1 MVESF
6 RIDKAR
12 ARLVFD
18 SRGDATVEVELEAG
32 GKIARASSP
41 AGKSKGKREVEYYP
55 RNDAA
60 EAVKVFNTTIVPRI
74 VGLDPVDQQSF
85 DATLRE
91 IDGTERLERIGGNT
105 AFAASA
111 AASILASLL
120 RGIPTYLHIA
130 EKSGMKPKIPMP
142 LGNVLGG
149 GAHAGEGAPDIQE
162 ILVFPTGV
170 KDPLDAVKT
179 NITIHKELGKLLTNL
194 VKGFTKGKGDE
205 GAYAPNMS
213 NDDALEAVKKIVE
226 NTRARGVKVKMGI
239 DMAASNLYDAEQG
252 KYIYRRTGIARTR
265 QQQIDYVV
273 DIVERFGLGYVEDP
287 MAEDDMDGFAEL
299 MQQVGNK
306 TLICGDDLLTTN
318 AKQVYEAARRKA
330 VNAMIIKPNQVGTLT
345 DTFAAVKEAERNN
358 IVKVVSHRSGETCS
372 GFLSHL
378 AVGLG
383 AELIK
388 SGVVGGERIAK
399 ANELLRIWEAS
410 DGKLPIS
417 NP

>member
-1 MVESF
+1 MTESF
-6 RIDKAR
+6 KIEKAR
-12 ARLVFD
+12 ARLIFD
-18 SRGDATVEVELEAG
+18 SRGDATVEVELESAG
-32 GKIARASSP
+32 RIARASSP

-55 RNDAA
+55 NNDAA
-60 EAVKVFNTTIVPRI
+60 EAVKLFNTTVAPRI
-74 VGLDPVDQQSF
+74 VGLDPADQKNF
-85 DATLRE
+85 DLTLRE
-91 IDGTERLERIGGNT
+91 IDGTDRLEHIGGNT

-111 AASILASLL
+111 AASILASMLKDTS
-120 RGIPTYLHIA
+120 TYSHIA
-130 EKSGMKPKIPMP
+130 EVSGSSPKIPMP

-170 KDPLDAVKT
+170 KEPLEAIKT

-226 NTRARGVKVKMGI
+226 NTLKKGVKVKMGI
-239 DMAASNLYDAEQG
+239 DMAASNLYDQNTG
-252 KYIYRRTGIARTR
+252 KYIYKRSGISRTR
-265 QQQIDYVV
+265 EQQIEYVAE
-273 DIVERFGLGYVEDP
+273 IVEHFNLGYVEDP
-287 MAEDDMDGFAEL
+287 LNEDDLLGFAEL
-299 MQQVGNK
+299 TRQLGSR

-318 AKQVYEAARRKA
+318 AKHVREAAKHKA
-330 VNAMIIKPNQVGTLT
+330 VNAMIIKPNQVGTLS
-345 DTFAAVKEAERNN
+345 DTFAAVKEAEKNN

-383 AELIK
+383 ADLIK

-399 ANELLRIWEAS
+399 ANELLRIWEL
-410 DGKLPIS
+410 GRLPLS